1 MGKRRWCVGLALG
14 AALWLMISLGPSTA
28 IATPTTASC
37 AIGDITVEDGS
48 LLIIEISS
56 VSSQRAPSEL
66 GTILVPPV
74 AGMPGKADVAKHWEF
89 ENGFSFNYSATLR
102 LTLVH
107 NQTSQYL
114 QGGDEMVIQSTGG
127 ASLPEGTWQLYLI
140 DEETGYA
147 SFGITWVIGNATS
160 EAQKVP
166 YAPTGVTDPMAMF
179 GLDSG
184 GDSKMQFMVIFG
196 VEALVLALML
206 LFISRTE

>member
-1 MGKRRWCVGLALG
+1 M
-14 AALWLMISLGPSTA
+14 AAPENV
-28 IATPTTASC
+28 SC

-48 LLIIEISS
+48 HLTIEISS

-66 GTILVPPV
+66 GTILVPP
-74 AGMPGKADVAKHWEF
+74 PGKVDDAKYWKF
-89 ENGFSFNYSATLR
+89 EDGLSFNYSDTLR

-114 QGGDEMVIQSTGG
+114 QAGDEMEIHSMGG
-127 ASLPEGTWQLYLI
+127 FSLPEGTWQLYLI

-147 SFGITWVIGNATS
+147 SFGITWVIGHTS
-160 EAQKVP
+160 SETQKVP

-179 GLDSG
+179 GFDSG
-184 GDSKMQFMVIFG
+184 GDSKTDFIIIFG
-196 VEALVLALML
+196 VEVLVLALMV